1 MKKSIFL
8 ICALSLVVT
17 TALGQ
22 GTRNIKINE
31 VLTNNANSL
40 QDEYGTRGAW
50 VEVANTAFSTY
61 NLRGMYIT
69 TDRRVLDKSLSVPE
83 RTAMMSCIPGGDSRT
98 ALSARE
104 HLVFF
109 LNGNPAQGTLHINAE
124 AESGEPVCD
133 LMFGGG
139 VDSIEVYSDYLE
151 PYVSPETERI
161 PELYLSS
168 DGIWTPFSVLP
179 VVMIYNTKLIDDGA
193 ITAWRDLMRPGYRGK
208 IAFADPSVSGSSF
221 TALVTLLQALGGDPD
236 EELLAFAE
244 NLGGLELDSSGDVLT
259 AVANGSCW
267 IGITLEET
275 ALKRRDA
282 GDSIELAYPEDGTSL
297 VPDGT
302 AIVRGSRHLENARRF
317 IDFTVS
323 RDVQQ
328 LLTVQYR
335 RPVRTDVALGSLP
348 EVEQLSVL
356 DYDIPW
362 ASEHHDEVLMSWAF
376 YLDREERP

>member
-1 MKKSIFL
+1 MKKL
-8 ICALSLVVT
+8 RYLCLLLAVLLLSGCGAEPGDQPGYAPPESERLVVYT
-17 TALGQ
+17 SHKEELW
-22 GTRNIKINE
+22 RPIVRE
-31 VLTNNANSL
+31 F
-40 QDEYGTRGAW
+40 E
-50 VEVANTAFSTY
+50 
-61 NLRGMYIT
+61 
-69 TDRRVLDKSLSVPE
+69 E
-83 RTAMMSCIPGGDSRT
+83 RTGIWVDVVTGGSNELLERI
-98 ALSARE
+98 AS
-104 HLVFF
+104 
-109 LNGNPAQGTLHINAE
+109 E
-124 AESGEPVCD
+124 ADAPVAD
-133 LMFGGG
+133 VMFGGG

-302 AIVRGSRHLENARRF
+302 AIVRGARHLENARRF

-348 EVEQLSVL
+348 
-356 DYDIPW
+356 
-362 ASEHHDEVLMSWAF
+362 
-376 YLDREERP
+376 

>member
-1 MKKSIFL
+1 
-8 ICALSLVVT
+8 
-17 TALGQ
+17 
-22 GTRNIKINE
+22 
-31 VLTNNANSL
+31 
-40 QDEYGTRGAW
+40 
-50 VEVANTAFSTY
+50 
-61 NLRGMYIT
+61 
-69 TDRRVLDKSLSVPE
+69 
-83 RTAMMSCIPGGDSRT
+83 
-98 ALSARE
+98 
-104 HLVFF
+104 
-109 LNGNPAQGTLHINAE
+109 
-124 AESGEPVCD
+124 
-133 LMFGGG
+133 MFGGG

-302 AIVRGSRHLENARRF
+302 AIVRGARHPDNARRF

>member
-1 MKKSIFL
+1 MKKL
-8 ICALSLVVT
+8 RYLCLLLAVLLLSGCGAGSGDQPGYAPPESERLVVYT
-17 TALGQ
+17 SHKEELW
-22 GTRNIKINE
+22 RPIVRE
-31 VLTNNANSL
+31 F
-40 QDEYGTRGAW
+40 E
-50 VEVANTAFSTY
+50 
-61 NLRGMYIT
+61 
-69 TDRRVLDKSLSVPE
+69 E
-83 RTAMMSCIPGGDSRT
+83 RTGIWVDVVTGGSNELLERI
-98 ALSARE
+98 AS
-104 HLVFF
+104 
-109 LNGNPAQGTLHINAE
+109 E
-124 AESGEPVCD
+124 ADAPVAD
-133 LMFGGG
+133 VMFGGG

-208 IAFADPSVSGSSF
+208 IAFADPNVSGSCF
-221 TALVTLLQALGGDPD
+221 TSLMTLLQAVGGDVD
-236 EELLAFAE
+236 DTLLAFAD

-267 IGITLEET
+267 VGITLEET

-282 GDSIELAYPEDGTSL
+282 GDSIDLIYPDDGTSL

-302 AIVRGSRHLENARRF
+302 AIVKGAAHMENAQRF
-317 IDFTVS
+317 IDFTVG

-328 LLTVQYR
+328 LLSGLYR
-335 RPVRTDVALGSLP
+335 RSVRSDVEPGALP
-348 EVEQLSVL
+348 ELSQLKVL

-362 ASEHHDEVLMSWAF
+362 ASAHHDEVLMSWAF
-376 YLDREERP
+376 YLDREERS

>member
-1 MKKSIFL
+1 MKKL
-8 ICALSLVVT
+8 RYLCLLLAVLLLSGCGAGSGDQPGYAPPESKRLVVYT
-17 TALGQ
+17 SHKEELW
-22 GTRNIKINE
+22 RPIVRE
-31 VLTNNANSL
+31 F
-40 QDEYGTRGAW
+40 E
-50 VEVANTAFSTY
+50 
-61 NLRGMYIT
+61 
-69 TDRRVLDKSLSVPE
+69 E
-83 RTAMMSCIPGGDSRT
+83 RTGIWVDVVTGGSNELLERI
-98 ALSARE
+98 AS
-104 HLVFF
+104 
-109 LNGNPAQGTLHINAE
+109 E
-124 AESGEPVCD
+124 ADAPVAD
-133 LMFGGG
+133 VMFGGG

-302 AIVRGSRHLENARRF
+302 AIVRGARHPDNARRF